1 MPKKTG
7 NAAKRLIGSDLPG
20 RIKPEIDIQPVSAV
34 PVEGLDDIAKAEWH
48 RITEEMI
55 GNGLI
60 TALDSAVL
68 AGYCVNYSRWK
79 RAEAA
84 IAHEGE
90 VIYVTTYDT
99 HRNPVCEKPMRNP
112 QLQISESAQR
122 LMSRFADQLGLS
134 PAGRSRLGVE
144 HKTKEQPK
152 PSAWDIM
159 QQKKANHGIT

>member
-1 MPKKTG
+1 MPKKTT
-7 NAAKRLIGSDLPG
+7 NATKKLIGSDLPG
-20 RIKPEIDIQPVSAV
+20 RLRPEIDVQLVSAV
-34 PVEGLDDIAKAEWH
+34 PSEGLDPIAQAEWH
-48 RITEEMI
+48 RITEEMSA
-55 GNGLI
+55 NGLI

-68 AGYCVNYSRWK
+68 SGYCVNYSRWK

-84 IAHEGE
+84 IAQEGE

-99 HRNPVCEKPMRNP
+99 HRNPVSEKPMRNP

-144 HKTKEQPK
+144 HKAVQPQL
-152 PSAWDIM
+152 SAWDQIM
-159 QQKKANHGIT
+159 KGKS

>member
-1 MPKKTG
+1 MPKKSS
-7 NAAKRLIGSDLPG
+7 NATKKLIGSDLPG
-20 RIKPEIDIQPVSAV
+20 RIKTEIDVHAVSAV
-34 PVEGLDDIAKAEWH
+34 PVEGLDAIAAKEWH
-48 RITEEMI
+48 RITDEMAA
-55 GNGLI
+55 NGLI

-99 HRNPVCEKPMRNP
+99 HKNPVSEKPMRNP

-144 HKTKEQPK
+144 HRTPTDGATLLDLMKKER
-152 PSAWDIM
+152 
-159 QQKKANHGIT
+159 GER